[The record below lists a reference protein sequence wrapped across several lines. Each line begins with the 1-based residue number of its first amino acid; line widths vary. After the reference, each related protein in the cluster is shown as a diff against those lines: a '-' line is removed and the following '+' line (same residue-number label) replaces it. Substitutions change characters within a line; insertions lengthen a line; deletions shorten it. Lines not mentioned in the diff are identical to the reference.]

1 MVSISVE
8 APETRRRRS
17 GQIVTPTA
25 LNLSLHLAQSAKVL
39 AVKVLAGKMIFSVQL
54 SHAWVSLSI
63 TARPEQNRGGAGLPA
78 VE

>member
-8 APETRRRRS
+8 APGTRRRRS

-39 AVKVLAGKMIFSVQL
+39 AVKVLAGKMIFFG
-54 SHAWVSLSI
+54 
-63 TARPEQNRGGAGLPA
+63 TT
-78 VE
+78 